1 MPASTPMA
9 SSDTMREYRARGA
22 ASWLL
27 ALALG
32 AAAGCGSGGSGS
44 YFVKVGKVTL
54 AEADGVEVPE
64 PGPVIELGPG
74 EGAAL
79 PAVPA
84 GAKVVQ
90 IAADRDQPYARVR
103 ELVLA
108 VQKAGARPVLL
119 VADKGKAMALPHTG
133 AASAQ
138 SILVVTEME
147 GESAKA
153 CISPPDAVERQCTM
167 RDGSKHVDRAFVREI
182 VRHAV
187 TGYNLQVVHV
197 KPDEGQ
203 SWADAV
209 RAIDGARTCCGK
221 GTRLTLSIEGL
232 EM

>member
-1 MPASTPMA
+1 MIW
-9 SSDTMREYRARGA
+9 SDGMREYRARRA
-22 ASWLL
+22 LSWLF
-27 ALALG
+27 ALAV
-32 AAAGCGSGGSGS
+32 AAAPACGSGGSGS

-54 AEADGVEVPE
+54 AEADGVEAPE
-64 PGPVIELGPG
+64 PGPVVELGPG
-74 EGAAL
+74 DDAPL
-79 PAVPA
+79 PAIPA

-103 ELVLA
+103 DLVLA

-119 VADKGKAMALPHTG
+119 VAEKGKAMALPHTG
-133 AASAQ
+133 AATAQ

-197 KPDEGQ
+197 KPDPSQ

-209 RAIDGARTCCGK
+209 RAIDGARTCCGAA
-221 GTRLTLSIEGL
+221 TRVTLSIEGL